1 MNIPFIL
8 STSFVSN
15 EDKSRLF
22 NLEQYINMYDI
33 STTEV
38 VLKLF
43 DNIRVSNCLFCANKF
58 AISVTSEVSKLD
70 KSKLVNWLQL

>member
-8 STSFVSN
+8 STSIVSN

-22 NLEQYINMYDI
+22 NLEQDINMDDI

-43 DNIRVSNCLFCANKF
+43 DNMIVFNWLFCANKF

-70 KSKLVNWLQL
+70 KSRLVNWLQL